1 MRTTTVVIGAGHS
14 GLAVSHFLSAR
25 SIDHVVLERGE
36 VANSWRTERWD
47 SLRLLTPNWKTG
59 LPGLPYDG
67 KDPDGYMTMPEVVD
81 FIDRYAR
88 LLNPPLET
96 LTTVLSVRKDDE
108 DYEVV
113 TDRGDWLCRS
123 VVLASGG
130 FNLPKVPPIAA
141 APPHFGRLGDLARL
155 PPALGSPGRGG
166 AGGGGSRP
174 PASRSP
180 RRSIV
185 RGAR

>member
-1 MRTTTVVIGAGHS
+1 MAYGTLGPPCACSR
-14 GLAVSHFLSAR
+14 
-25 SIDHVVLERGE
+25 
-36 VANSWRTERWD
+36 
-47 SLRLLTPNWKTG
+47 PNWKTG

-88 LLNPPLET
+88 LLDPPLET
-96 LTTVLSVRKDDE
+96 LTTVLSVRKDGE

-141 APPHFGRLGDLARL
+141 ALPTSVDSVTSLDYRRPSDLRE
-155 PPALGSPGRGG
+155 GG
-166 AGGGGSRP
+166 VLVVGVSATGIQI
-174 PASRSP
+174 AEEIHRS
-180 RRSIV
+180 
-185 RGAR
+185 G